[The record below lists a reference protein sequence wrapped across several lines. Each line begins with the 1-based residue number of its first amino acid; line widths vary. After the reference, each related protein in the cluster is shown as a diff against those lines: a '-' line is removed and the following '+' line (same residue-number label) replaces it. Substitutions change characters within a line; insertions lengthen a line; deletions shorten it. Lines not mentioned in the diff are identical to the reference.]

1 MPPARPP
8 ARTHARPPA
17 RPPARPHACSAL
29 QRPATPASPSAAT
42 TATVTTGHRQRHH
55 CANAQGYLVHMSH
68 CIDGSTG
75 VLELRKGDQIA
86 IDGHYFVGPH
96 DPRLLYSDGTH
107 LNVMR

>member
-1 MPPARPP
+1 
-8 ARTHARPPA
+8 
-17 RPPARPHACSAL
+17 
-29 QRPATPASPSAAT
+29 
-42 TATVTTGHRQRHH
+42 
-55 CANAQGYLVHMSH
+55 MSH